1 MAITQPQFDALIQRL
16 EKFAHQQPALYKLCV
31 ALLAMLGYAYI
42 FTILALLLAILGLLV
57 AMVISTGRLNGYM
70 IKFAILILVPTFI
83 VLKSLWVHFPP
94 PTGLELRQQDVPRL
108 FELVDEL
115 TLKLEAPRF
124 HHILLT
130 EEFSAGVTQRPRL
143 GIFGWQQNYLRV
155 GLPLMQAL
163 SPEQLR
169 AVLAHELGH
178 LSGNHSRFAGWIYRV
193 RQIYVQILERLQ
205 QSNHGGSSV
214 LFQNFFNWYAPF
226 FYAYSFVLARMDE
239 YEADR
244 CAAALAGAQNVAEAL
259 INTTISARFLHNSF
273 WPNIDK
279 QVIHQVEPPATIYTD
294 LVKAL
299 AAGIPADE
307 ATIWLDRALAQKTDL
322 DDTHP
327 CLTDRLSAL
336 GYLKGK
342 PKQLPLPA
350 DIKISAAQ
358 EFLES
363 KFKQFLAD
371 FDHTWKQE
379 METPWRQRY
388 AYAKEAQNQLKI
400 LEKKAKTQQLTPED
414 AWDHAAWTAEF
425 KGNEAAIPLLREIL
439 TTAPA
444 HPSTHFLLGQILLE
458 KNELSGIGHIEKAM
472 EKDPEKVLPGCELI
486 YAFFKEQGQI
496 EKAKAY
502 QARAQQHYEL
512 LLIAQQE
519 RSFVQESDT
528 FLPHD
533 LPSPALEPLRQ
544 LVSRYTQVKE
554 VYLVRKRVIY
564 FPEKPFYVLG
574 IKLRRTWYKFQSSD
588 SDQQFFN
595 QFVSEVKLPGQAY
608 VILLNSQEKNFKN
621 LEQILREIQGA
632 AIYKHEG

>member
-16 EKFAHQQPALYKLCV
+16 EKFAHQQPALYKLGV
-31 ALLAMLGYAYI
+31 ALLAVLGYVYI
-42 FTILALLLAILGLLV
+42 FSILALLLAIFAVLV
-57 AMVISTGRLNGYM
+57 ALVISTGRLNFYI
-70 IKFAILILVPTFI
+70 IKFGILILVPTFI
-83 VLKSLWVHFPP
+83 VLKSLWVRFPP
-94 PTGLELRQQDVPRL
+94 PTGLELRRQDVPRL

-130 EEFSAGVTQRPRL
+130 DEFNAAVAQRPRL
-143 GIFGWQQNYLRV
+143 GIFGWQQNYLLV

-163 SPEQLR
+163 SPEQFR

-193 RQIYVQILERLQ
+193 RQTYVQILERLHH
-205 QSNHGGSSV
+205 SNQGGSSV
-214 LFQNFFNWYAPF
+214 LFNAFFNWYAPF
-226 FYAYSFVLARMDE
+226 FSAYSFVLARMNE

-244 CAAALAGAQNVAEAL
+244 CAAALAGAQNMAEAL
-259 INTTISARFLHNSF
+259 INVEISARFLQHSF
-273 WPNIDK
+273 WPNLDK
-279 QVIHQVEPPATIYTD
+279 QVIHQVEPPAAIYTN

-299 AAGIPADE
+299 AAGIPPDE
-307 ATIWLDRALAQKTDL
+307 ATVWLDRALAQKTDL

-327 CLTDRLSAL
+327 CLAERLSAL

-342 PKQLPLPA
+342 PKQLSLPA
-350 DIKISAAQ
+350 DVKISAAQ
-358 EFLES
+358 ELLES
-363 KFKQFLAD
+363 NLKKFLAD

-379 METPWRQRY
+379 MATPWRQRY
-388 AYAKEAQNQLKI
+388 AYAQEAQDQLKS
-400 LEKKAKTQQLTPED
+400 LDQKAKIQQLTPEE
-414 AWDHAAWTAEF
+414 AWDRAAWTAEF

-444 HPSTHFLLGQILLE
+444 HPSTHFLLGQILL
-458 KNELSGIGHIEKAM
+458 KQNELSGIGHIEKAM

-486 YAFFKEQGQI
+486 YAFFKDQGQI

-512 LLIAQQE
+512 LLMAQRE
-519 RSFVQESDT
+519 RSFVREDDT

-533 LPSPALEPLRQ
+533 LPSAALALLLQ
-544 LVSRYTQVKE
+544 QVSRYTQVKE
-554 VYLVRKRVIY
+554 VYLVRKKVRY
-564 FPEKPFYVLG
+564 FPEQPFYVLG
-574 IKLRRTWYKFQSSD
+574 IKLRRAWYKFKSSD

-595 QFVSEVKLPGQAY
+595 HFVSEVEFPGQAY
-608 VILLNSQEKNFKN
+608 VILLNSQERNFKN
-621 LEQILREIQGA
+621 LEEILREIQGA